1 MTPNK
6 NSKDIHSCIKT
17 HIYERSLLSLTP
29 WQNDAVIINNKEAK
43 LYIPS
48 TINIWLILL
57 LTKYA
62 LAYFEVTITLLGKI
76 DPTMHR
82 NFEFVFVL
90 LIKV

>member
-1 MTPNK
+1 MY
-6 NSKDIHSCIKT
+6 SLELSEG
-17 HIYERSLLSLTP
+17 ERLET
-29 WQNDAVIINNKEAK
+29 K